1 MSDLFSNFVNGIFG
15 SEGYMRSPQHAS
27 RLYRD
32 DNLYDFAPK
41 AGWLYYVV
49 MNINPDFAVSREM
62 GQRWQATKKPV
73 VGILAKDVQLPTFKI
88 STEVLNQYNRK
99 TVVQTKLN
107 YDPITITWH
116 DDMGN
121 ATTDLWKNYYQYYYA
136 DSKYASGNRF
146 GSRSYGPFNLSF
158 SDTKT
163 GSQNY
168 KYGFNKPHE
177 VPFFSQIEIYQLNK
191 QQYNC
196 IRLINPILTSW
207 QHGQMGQGA
216 PLLESKM
223 TVAYDNVVYDAGT
236 IKKNLKELKQNHYD
250 VVPSPLGA
258 GSGIFGAITGASDL
272 IEGVSGLNKD
282 SSFLDVVGVGIQ
294 ATNLAKTAKTIT
306 KDSLKAEGY
315 SIIAGGIGLAARGG
329 GNLVTGVSAFN
340 SGGGGI
346 NGTVNLF
353 KQLSSSNSSINGAT
367 IAAPRK
373 GL

>member
-1 MSDLFSNFVNGIFG
+1 MSDLFSNFVNGVFG
-15 SEGYMRSPQHAS
+15 SEGYMRSPQHAT

-49 MNINPDFAVSREM
+49 LNINSDFAVSREV
-62 GQRWQATKKPV
+62 GQRWQQLKKRV

-107 YDPITITWH
+107 YDPISITWH

-136 DSKYASGNRF
+136 DSKYKSS
-146 GSRSYGPFNLSF
+146 SRSFTRNAFNPSF
-158 SDTKT
+158 DDTKT
-163 GSQNY
+163 NSFINY

-177 VPFFSQIEIYQLNK
+177 VPFFNEISIYQLNK
-191 QQYNC
+191 QQYN
-196 IRLINPILTSW
+196 LITLVNPILTSW

-216 PLLESKM
+216 PLMENKM
-223 TVAYDNVVYDAGT
+223 TIAYENVVYDSGT
-236 IKKNLKELKQNHYD
+236 IKKGLKDLKENHYD
-250 VVPSPLGA
+250 TVPSPLGA

-272 IEGVSGLNKD
+272 IEGVQGLNKD
-282 SSFLDVVGVGIQ
+282 SSLLDVVGLGIQ

-315 SIIAGGIGLAARGG
+315 SIIAGG
-329 GNLVTGVSAFN
+329 VSAA
-340 SGGGGI
+340 
-346 NGTVNLF
+346 
-353 KQLSSSNSSINGAT
+353 LSPS
-367 IAAPRK
+367 
-373 GL
+373 